1 MPPYGRGTQLTLGSY
16 ESADT
21 GLLHAASATLGATL
35 KLQVQLPQ
43 IFNLRVNVLGN
54 NVTAHDEIEGNVII
68 RSLNGNV
75 SVRKVR

>member
-1 MPPYGRGTQLTLGSY
+1 M
-16 ESADT
+16 
-21 GLLHAASATLGATL
+21 